1 MYVIKDIV
9 IEKVVEK
16 ILMNVSFLMYYGD
29 LMYFI
34 IYIEEFGIDI
44 CLILDFQDLY
54 VMFMGELCC
63 RFLLLFFNNKFFE
76 LNFNQI
82 KVEFIYEYDDMGLYF
97 VKFLVYNIVLK
108 KVVSVF
114 VNIIISLCNI
124 FIVKIVGE
132 DFKDLLDKI

>member
-1 MYVIKDIV
+1 MYNCFGIYIVGVIVDNILVIMYVIKDIV

-44 CLILDFQDLY
+44 CLILDFKDLY

-76 LNFNQI
+76 LNFN
-82 KVEFIYEYDDMGLYF
+82 
-97 VKFLVYNIVLK
+97 
-108 KVVSVF
+108 
-114 VNIIISLCNI
+114 
-124 FIVKIVGE
+124 
-132 DFKDLLDKI
+132 

>member
-1 MYVIKDIV
+1 MYNCFGIYIVGVIVDNILVIMYFIKDIV

-44 CLILDFQDLY
+44 CLILDFKDLY

-76 LNFNQI
+76 LNFN
-82 KVEFIYEYDDMGLYF
+82 
-97 VKFLVYNIVLK
+97 
-108 KVVSVF
+108 
-114 VNIIISLCNI
+114 
-124 FIVKIVGE
+124 
-132 DFKDLLDKI
+132 

>member
-1 MYVIKDIV
+1 
-9 IEKVVEK
+9 
-16 ILMNVSFLMYYGD
+16 
-29 LMYFI
+29 
-34 IYIEEFGIDI
+34 
-44 CLILDFQDLY
+44 
-54 VMFMGELCC
+54 
-63 RFLLLFFNNKFFE
+63 
-76 LNFNQI
+76 
-82 KVEFIYEYDDMGLYF
+82 MGLYF